1 MGIVGLS
8 GRDVVRLSTGARE
21 RAGAPGSTEAIG
33 MNREGLG
40 YSPSGSLEQVS
51 VFGEVLLRESRK
63 KARMCLHVAAKVEV
77 G

>member
-1 MGIVGLS
+1 MAA
-8 GRDVVRLSTGARE
+8 RDVVRLSTDARD
-21 RAGAPGSTEAIG
+21 RAGEPRSTEAIG
-33 MNREGLG
+33 MNREVLG